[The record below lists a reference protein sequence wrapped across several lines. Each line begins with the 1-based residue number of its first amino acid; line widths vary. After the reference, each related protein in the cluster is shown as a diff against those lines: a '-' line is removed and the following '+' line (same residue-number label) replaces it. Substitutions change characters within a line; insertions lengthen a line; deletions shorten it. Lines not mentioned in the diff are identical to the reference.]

1 MIAQSVMSERVRVG
15 DVPVVR
21 GLEDFERFFRSE
33 YRGVLGLAIVLSGSR
48 SAGEELTQDAFL
60 VTFRQWERV
69 GRLDNPGAWVRRIVT
84 NRSVSRFRRVAAE
97 SRAMFRLNSQTRRE
111 SLLELDD
118 GLDVWRE
125 VRRLPRRQAQVIAL
139 TYLDDLPRRQVA
151 EILDCGEE
159 TVKTHL
165 ERARRTLA
173 NRLTPPMEGSDGR

>member
-1 MIAQSVMSERVRVG
+1 VE

-21 GLEDFERFFRSE
+21 GVEDFERFFRGE
-33 YRGVLGLAIVLSGSR
+33 YRAVLGLAIVLSGSR

-60 VTFRQWERV
+60 VMFREWERV
-69 GRLDNPGAWVRRIVT
+69 GRLDNPGAWVRRIVA
-84 NRSVSRFRRVAAE
+84 NRSVSRFRRVTAE
-97 SRAMFRLNSQTRRE
+97 TRALFRLNSQARRVGHMD
-111 SLLELDD
+111 LDA

-125 VRRLPRRQAQVIAL
+125 VRRLPRRQAQVVAL
-139 TYLDDLPRRQVA
+139 TYLDDLPRRAVA

-173 NRLTPPMEGSDGR
+173 DRLGSPKEGSDGR

>member
-1 MIAQSVMSERVRVG
+1 MIAQSVTGERVRVG

-21 GLEDFERFFRSE
+21 GVEDFERFFRSE
-33 YRGVLGLAIVLSGSR
+33 YRAILGLAIVLSGSR

-60 VTFRQWERV
+60 VTFREWERV
-69 GRLDNPGAWVRRIVT
+69 GRLDNPGAWVRRIVA
-84 NRSVSRFRRVAAE
+84 NRSVSRFRRAAAE
-97 SRAMFRLNSQTRRE
+97 TKALFRLSSETRRE

-125 VRRLPRRQAQVIAL
+125 IRRLPRRQAQVIAL
-139 TYLDDLPRRQVA
+139 TYLDDLPRSAVA

-173 NRLTPPMEGSDGR
+173 NRLTPPTEGSDGR

>member
-1 MIAQSVMSERVRVG
+1 MVERDRLG

-21 GLEDFERFFRSE
+21 GVEDFERFFRSE
-33 YRGVLGLAIVLSGSR
+33 YRAVLGLAIVLSGSR
-48 SAGEELTQDAFL
+48 SGGEELTQDAFL
-60 VTFRQWERV
+60 VTFREWERV
-69 GRLDNPGAWVRRIVT
+69 GRLENPGAWVRRIVA
-84 NRSVSRFRRVAAE
+84 NRAVSRFRRVAAE
-97 SRAMFRLNSQTRRE
+97 TRALLRLNSQTPDVSRVE
-111 SLLELDD
+111 LED

-139 TYLDDLPRRQVA
+139 TYLDDLSRREVA

-173 NRLTPPMEGSDGR
+173 NRLVSPTEGSDGR